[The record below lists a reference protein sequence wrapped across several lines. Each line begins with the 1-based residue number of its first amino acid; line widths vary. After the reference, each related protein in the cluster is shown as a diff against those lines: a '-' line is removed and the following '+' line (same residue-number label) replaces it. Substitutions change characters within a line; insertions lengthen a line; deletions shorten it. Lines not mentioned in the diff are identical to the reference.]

1 MKKIFYILSTAV
13 FMFWGTP
20 VLAVGLSAYNYLQDI
35 ETSSSEDE
43 IKIALNFSKPIKD
56 VWKPQFFEKS
66 IQFTFNKT
74 YVKPAKKTF
83 NIGEELIS
91 DVHIYQFDKNSV
103 RLRLLIGKKDIWD
116 EDRLT
121 YEKKGN
127 QLVISV
133 SKKNTDLLNDMYEEN
148 LSSPA
153 VEIKENYNRPVEL
166 LSNTIYQEDL
176 IPIIYDK
183 ADENKVSLNVNKN
196 KKNTVSNNIAGPT
209 FFSSSI
215 KVVTALMIVLSLIL
229 VTYYFVKKYLLKD
242 GSLLGMDKQVKVIST
257 SYIAPKKNITLV
269 EVAGEILV
277 LGVTAANINLLTK
290 IENKDA
296 AKRIKEKKESRLA
309 NWKKNK
315 QTVSS
320 FSRQLDAYTSK
331 ASDKDKK
338 NSSIK
343 VINRLIEEKID
354 KLKTV

>member
-1 MKKIFYILSTAV
+1 MKKIFYVLSTAV
-13 FMFWGTP
+13 FMLWGAP
-20 VLAVGLSAYNYLQDI
+20 VLAVDLSAYNYLQGI

-56 VWKPQFFEKS
+56 VREPQFFEKS

-91 DVHIYQFDKNSV
+91 DVHIYQYDKNTV
-103 RLRLLIGKKDIWD
+103 RLRLVIDKEDLWD

-133 SKKNTDLLNDMYEEN
+133 SKKSTDLLDNMYEEI
-148 LSSPA
+148 LSLPS
-153 VEIKENYNRPVEL
+153 VDIEEHYDRPTEL
-166 LSNTIYQEDL
+166 LSEAIYREDL
-176 IPIIYDK
+176 IPIIYDETG
-183 ADENKVSLNVNKN
+183 ENKVSLDVNKN
-196 KKNTVSNNIAGPT
+196 EKYILSNNVADPT

-215 KVVTALMIVLSLIL
+215 KVVTSLTIVLSLIL

-242 GSLLGMDKQVKVIST
+242 GLLGMDKQIKVIST

-290 IENKDA
+290 IENKEA
-296 AKRIKEKKESRLA
+296 VEMIKAKKESRLA

-315 QTVSS
+315 QTISS
-320 FSRQLDAYTSK
+320 FSRQLDTYTSK
-331 ASDKDKK
+331 TDEKEKK
-338 NSSIK
+338 SSSIK
-343 VINRLIEEKID
+343 VINRLIEEKIS
-354 KLKTV
+354 KLKMV